1 MKDYWW
7 KALGVLLLVYV
18 VVFTF
23 TVPLGPG
30 LERIEDS
37 NIHSGGDTLTI
48 LGYNTHFDDA
58 SSIVF
63 LEAIDG
69 HFISATF
76 ENAEPTKAYVSVAL
90 PKRVPSKSFN
100 IYVHNSIDG
109 TMNYLNGVF
118 CSDCTVTKDAV
129 FQEFTTP
136 IGGAI
141 QEKFAIPFQPVI
153 FETIRNLMLHVPMW
167 FTMFFLTG
175 MSLVQSIKF
184 LNKGEMKYDL
194 MASSAIKVGV
204 VFCLLGLI
212 TGSIWARFTWGAWW
226 VNDPQ
231 LNGAMV
237 TFLIYLGYLILR
249 SSIDD
254 DQNRARI
261 SSVYAIFAFVIL
273 FILLMILPRFTESLH
288 PGKDGNPA
296 FSQYDLDNT
305 LRMVFYPAI
314 IGWIIIG
321 FWLYRVQLK
330 VEKLKR
336 KYLFDETY

>member
-1 MKDYWW
+1 M
-7 KALGVLLLVYV
+7 
-18 VVFTF
+18 
-23 TVPLGPG
+23 
-30 LERIEDS
+30 R
-37 NIHSGGDTLTI
+37 
-48 LGYNTHFDDA
+48 
-58 SSIVF
+58 
-63 LEAIDG
+63 
-69 HFISATF
+69 
-76 ENAEPTKAYVSVAL
+76 
-90 PKRVPSKSFN
+90 
-100 IYVHNSIDG
+100 
-109 TMNYLNGVF
+109 
-118 CSDCTVTKDAV
+118 
-129 FQEFTTP
+129 
-136 IGGAI
+136 
-141 QEKFAIPFQPVI
+141 
-153 FETIRNLMLHVPMW
+153 
-167 FTMFFLTG
+167 
-175 MSLVQSIKF
+175 
-184 LNKGEMKYDL
+184 YDL
-194 MASSAIKVGV
+194 MASSAIKAGI

-226 VNDPQ
+226 INDPQ

-261 SSVYAIFAFVIL
+261 SAVYAIFAFVIL

-321 FWLYRVQLK
+321 FWVYRGQLK

>member
-1 MKDYWW
+1 MKEHWW
-7 KALGVLLLVYV
+7 KALGVLLLIYV
-18 VVFTF
+18 LVFTF

-30 LERIEDS
+30 LESVGDGTIQSGADS
-37 NIHSGGDTLTI
+37 FTI
-48 LGYNTHFDDA
+48 FGYNTHFDDE

-63 LEAIDG
+63 LEASNG
-69 HFISATF
+69 QFISAKL
-76 ENAEPTKAYVSVAL
+76 EEAQAEAATVSVNL
-90 PKRVPSKSFN
+90 PEKVPSKSFN
-100 IYVHNSIDG
+100 VYVHNSVDG
-109 TMNYLNGVF
+109 TMNYLNGIF
-118 CSDCTVTKDAV
+118 CSDCEVDQDAV
-129 FQEFTTP
+129 FTDFNPEVSGV
-136 IGGAI
+136 IKD
-141 QEKFAIPFQPVI
+141 KFAIPFQPVI

-175 MSLVQSIKF
+175 MSLVQSIKY
-184 LNKGEMKYDL
+184 LNKSEMKFDL
-194 MASSAIKVGV
+194 MASSAIKAGV

-212 TGSIWARFTWGAWW
+212 TGSIWARFTWGSWW

-249 SSIDD
+249 SSIED

-261 SSVYAIFAFVIL
+261 AAVYAIFAFVIL

-305 LRMVFYPAI
+305 LRMVFYPAV
-314 IGWIIIG
+314 IGWIFIG
-321 FWLYRVQLK
+321 FWLYRSQLTL
-330 VEKLKR
+330 EKLKR